1 MATTY
6 DVAAVDALVA
16 HLQAG
21 IDAHLV
27 TLDAATPTGTIAVSR
42 AWHDERGMAPTKRAT
57 VTVFAGEPDEDPG
70 PSVCIGIADGARLFV
85 VASWTGNIQIDVE
98 TDERALC
105 DELLPVVRRLLS
117 AVPVEGGLT
126 LTVSAYHGE
135 KVRFRVVGTRRPE
148 QAEQPLGGPWRAIVE
163 VRASGR
169 VVVAEA
175 VPETPIVPLAEADV
189 SYTDPNAGDVTS
201 VVVGGLT

>member
-1 MATTY
+1 MATPTY

-21 IDAHLV
+21 IDAA
-27 TLDAATPTGTIAVSR
+27 LDPAPSGTVAVSR
-42 AWHDERGMAPTKRAT
+42 AWHDERGEAPVKRAT
-57 VTVFAGEPDEDPG
+57 VTVLAGEPDEDPG
-70 PSVCIGIADGARLFV
+70 PSVCIGIDGDGARLFV
-85 VASWTGNIQIDVE
+85 VGSWDGNVQIDVE
-98 TDERALC
+98 TDERDLC

-126 LTVSAYHGE
+126 LTVEAYHDE

-148 QAEQPLGGPWRAIVE
+148 QAEQPIGGAWRAIVE

-189 SYTDPNAGDVTS
+189 FYTDPNANDSTS